1 MEEEIRKPVEEV
13 KKSRTEKLEIF
24 YNKNYKKLMII
35 PLLVLAISI
44 AILGISYFTTGQFIE
59 KDVSLTG
66 GISVTIETEKGIDID
81 DLRSEISSKF
91 PDSDVD
97 VRRLTDFTTGRQL
110 GFTVEVSK
118 ITNQDLKPVLEEYL
132 NTELDQGYSAQET
145 GAGLGASFFREL
157 IYAILIAFI
166 LMAITVFIIFR
177 KPIPCIAI
185 NFSVILDITAT
196 LAIISLLGIKLSSA
210 GIAAF
215 LMIIG
220 YSIDTDILLATYALK
235 RQGPSFEK
243 TLKAFKTGITMTL
256 ATIAALSVALLITNS
271 QVLEQIF
278 TIILIALFVDIIS
291 TYLMNAP
298 LLTWYVKK
306 NEPKTI

>member
-1 MEEEIRKPVEEV
+1 MEEEIKPVEEV
-13 KKSRTEKLEIF
+13 KKSRSEKLESF

-44 AILGISYFTTGQFIE
+44 AILSINYFRTGEFIE

-66 GISVTIETEKGIDID
+66 GISVTVETERDLNIDE
-81 DLRSEISSKF
+81 LRSEISSKF
-91 PDSDVD
+91 PESDVD

-110 GFTVEVSK
+110 GFTVEASK
-118 ITNQDLKPVLEEYL
+118 ITNADLKPVLEGYL
-132 NTELDQGYSAQET
+132 NTPLTQGYTVQET

-157 IYAILIAFI
+157 IYAVLIAFI

-243 TLKAFKTGITMTL
+243 TFKAFKTGITMTL

-271 QVLEQIF
+271 QILQQIF
-278 TIILIALFVDIIS
+278 SIILIALIVDIIS

-306 NEPKTI
+306 NEPKTV